1 MRQGR
6 IVEVEILPAG
16 VLRLGGARPSGGT
29 ALLPVSRDVSGSASV

>member
-16 VLRLGGARPSGGT
+16 VLRLGGTGPSGT
-29 ALLPVSRDVSGSASV
+29 ALLPASRDVSGSASV